1 MIGLRDR
8 RRDGRVVR
16 VGEGLG
22 ARWGAADD
30 SRETSLRGP
39 EGYGSK
45 GGGGM
50 VVLRLIAFARPARA
64 RLGLAVLFGVLA
76 LGSGVGLMA
85 TSAWLISRAAQHPPV
100 LMLMVAIVAVRAFG
114 LGRGVFRYVER
125 LVGHDATFRILADL
139 RARVY
144 ERLERLAPGGL
155 PAFRS
160 GDLLNRL
167 VADVDAVQ
175 DLFLRVLLP
184 CTIAAVVGGASVGV
198 AWALLP
204 SAGVVLLLAL
214 VVAGVVA
221 PWLSAV
227 VSRRAERRTTDL
239 RGELTSHVVDTL
251 QGAPELIAYGA
262 APDQLAK
269 AEQLDHDFTRAT
281 ARSATTTG
289 AGAAIS
295 VLAGGLAVWGNL
307 AAGVPAVRSGALD
320 GVLLA
325 VIVLLP
331 LAAFEVVAGLPLAA
345 QYMERVRRSASR
357 IFAVLD
363 SPPPV
368 RDPDDPAPLPAPP
381 YTLSVENLRARW
393 TPDGPYALDGISLDL
408 MPGRRCAI
416 VGPSG
421 SGKTTLTSVLLR
433 FLEPAGG
440 RASLNGVD
448 LRALT
453 GDDVRR
459 VIGLCAQDAHLFD
472 STIGENIRLARPAAT
487 DDEIRHVL
495 RRARL
500 LDWVETLPRGLDTH
514 VGEHGAQVS
523 GGQRRRIALARALL
537 ADPPVLLLDEPAE
550 HLDIATAD
558 ALTADLLTATEG
570 RTTLL
575 VTHRLSG
582 LDAVDEIVVLD
593 GGRVADRGTH
603 AALLSRPGPYRALW
617 EREQAAV
624 PAPEFK

>member
-1 MIGLRDR
+1 MI
-8 RRDGRVVR
+8 
-16 VGEGLG
+16 
-22 ARWGAADD
+22 
-30 SRETSLRGP
+30 
-39 EGYGSK
+39 
-45 GGGGM
+45 
-50 VVLRLIAFARPARA
+50 LRLLKLARPARG
-64 RLGLAVLFGVLA
+64 RLVIAVLFGVLA

-100 LMLMVAIVAVRAFG
+100 LTLMVAIVAVRAFG
-114 LGRGVFRYVER
+114 LGRGVFRYIER
-125 LVGHDATFRILADL
+125 LAGHDATFRILADL

-155 PAFRS
+155 PSFHG
-160 GDLLNRL
+160 GDLMNRL

-184 CTIAAVVGGASVGV
+184 CTVAAVVGGASVGL

-204 SAGVVLLLAL
+204 SAGAVLLFAL
-214 VVAGVVA
+214 LLAGVVA
-221 PWLSAV
+221 PWLSAAMA
-227 VSRRAERRTTDL
+227 RRAERRTTDL
-239 RGELTSHVVDTL
+239 RGELTAHVVDTL

-262 APDQLAK
+262 APAQLAE
-269 AEQLDHDFTRAT
+269 ATRLDGDFTRAT
-281 ARSATTTG
+281 ARSAATAG

-295 VLAGGLAVWGNL
+295 ALAGGLAVWGSL
-307 AAGVPAVRSGALD
+307 AVGVPAVRSGTLD

-325 VIVLLP
+325 VVVLLP

-363 SPPPV
+363 SPEPV
-368 RDPDDPAPLPAPP
+368 RDPADPTPPPAPP

-393 TPDGPYALDGISLDL
+393 TPTGPYALDGISLDL
-408 MPGRRCAI
+408 TPGRRCAI

-421 SGKTTLTSVLLR
+421 SGKTTLTAVLLR
-433 FLEPAGG
+433 FLESAGG
-440 RASLNGVD
+440 RATLNGVD

-453 GDDVRR
+453 GDDVRQ

-472 STIGENIRLARPAAT
+472 STIGENVRLARPSAT
-487 DDEIRHVL
+487 DAEIRDAL

-500 LDWVETLPRGLDTH
+500 LDWVDALPRGLDTH

-523 GGQRRRIALARALL
+523 GGQRQRIALARALL
-537 ADPPVLLLDEPAE
+537 ADFPILLLDEPAE
-550 HLDIATAD
+550 HLDVATAD

-575 VTHRLSG
+575 VTHRLAG
-582 LDAVDEIVVLD
+582 LDAVDEIIVLD
-593 GGRVADRGTH
+593 EGRVADRGTH
-603 AALLSRPGPYRALW
+603 ADLLSRPGIYRSLW
-617 EREQAAV
+617 HRERTAE
-624 PAPEFK
+624 PARPR

>member
-1 MIGLRDR
+1 MICRLLR
-8 RRDGRVVR
+8 
-16 VGEGLG
+16 
-22 ARWGAADD
+22 
-30 SRETSLRGP
+30 
-39 EGYGSK
+39 
-45 GGGGM
+45 
-50 VVLRLIAFARPARA
+50 FARPARG
-64 RLGLAVLFGVLA
+64 RLALAVLFGVLA

-144 ERLERLAPGGL
+144 ERLERLAPAGL
-155 PAFRS
+155 PAFRG

-184 CTIAAVVGGASVGV
+184 CTVAAVVGGASVGL

-214 VVAGVVA
+214 LLAGVFA
-221 PWLSAV
+221 PWLSGV

-262 APDQLAK
+262 APEQLAK
-269 AEQLDHDFTRAT
+269 AAQLDRDFTRAT

-289 AGAAIS
+289 LGAAIS
-295 VLAGGLAVWGNL
+295 ALAGGLAVWGSL
-307 AAGVPAVRSGALD
+307 AVGVPAVRSGALD
-320 GVLLA
+320 GVMLA
-325 VIVLLP
+325 VVVLLP

-345 QYMERVRRSASR
+345 QHLERVRRSAAR
-357 IFAVLD
+357 IFAILD

-368 RDPDDPAPLPAPP
+368 REPDTPAPLPETP

-393 TPDGPYALDGISLDL
+393 TPSAPYALDGVSLDL
-408 MPGRRCAI
+408 APGRRCAI

-421 SGKTTLTSVLLR
+421 SGKTTLTAVLLR

-440 RASLNGVD
+440 RTSLNGVD
-448 LRALT
+448 LRALS

-459 VIGLCAQDAHLFD
+459 FVGLCAQDAHLFD
-472 STIGENIRLARPAAT
+472 STIGENIRLARPSAT
-487 DDEIRHVL
+487 GEEIRDAL

-500 LDWVETLPRGLDTH
+500 LDWVESLPDGLATR
-514 VGEHGAQVS
+514 VGEHGARVS
-523 GGQRRRIALARALL
+523 GGQRQRIALARALL
-537 ADPPVLLLDEPAE
+537 ADFPILLLDEPAE
-550 HLDIATAD
+550 HLDIAIAD
-558 ALTADLLTATEG
+558 ELTADLLTATEG

-575 VTHRLSG
+575 VTHRLAG
-582 LDAVDEIVVLD
+582 LDAVDEIIVLD
-593 GGRVADRGTH
+593 EGRVADRGTH
-603 AALLSRPGPYRALW
+603 TDLVSRPGPYRALW
-617 EREQAAV
+617 QREQATA
-624 PAPEFK
+624 PAPQLT

>member
-1 MIGLRDR
+1 MI
-8 RRDGRVVR
+8 
-16 VGEGLG
+16 
-22 ARWGAADD
+22 
-30 SRETSLRGP
+30 
-39 EGYGSK
+39 
-45 GGGGM
+45 
-50 VVLRLIAFARPARA
+50 LRLLRLARPARG
-64 RLGLAVLFGVLA
+64 RLLLAVLFGVLA

-114 LGRGVFRYVER
+114 LGRGVFRYAER

-155 PAFRS
+155 PAFRG

-184 CTIAAVVGGASVGV
+184 CTVAAVVGGASVGL

-204 SAGVVLLLAL
+204 SAGAILLLAL
-214 VVAGVVA
+214 LLAGVAA
-221 PWLSAV
+221 PWLSSATA
-227 VSRRAERRTTDL
+227 RRAERRTTDL
-239 RGELTSHVVDTL
+239 RGDLTSHVVDTL

-262 APDQLAK
+262 APARLAE
-269 AEQLDHDFTRAT
+269 AARLDRDFTRAT
-281 ARSATTTG
+281 ARSAASTG
-289 AGAAIS
+289 LGAAVS
-295 VLAGGLAVWGNL
+295 ALAGGLAVWGSM
-307 AAGVPAVRSGALD
+307 AVGVPAVRSGALD

-345 QYMERVRRSASR
+345 QHLERVRRSAAR

-363 SPPPV
+363 APPPV
-368 RDPDDPAPLPAPP
+368 EEPSDPSPLPAAP
-381 YTLSVENLRARW
+381 YTLQVDDLRARW
-393 TPDGPYALDGISLDL
+393 TPTAPYALDGISLSL
-408 MPGRRCAI
+408 APGRRCAI

-421 SGKTTLTSVLLR
+421 SGKTTLASVLLR
-433 FLEPAGG
+433 FLEPASG
-440 RASLNGVD
+440 SVTLNGTD

-453 GDDVRR
+453 GDDVRT

-472 STIGENIRLARPAAT
+472 STIGENVRLARPAAT
-487 DDEIRHVL
+487 DAEIRDAL

-500 LDWVETLPRGLDTH
+500 LDWIESLPRGLGTR

-523 GGQRRRIALARALL
+523 GGQRQRIALARALL
-537 ADPPVLLLDEPAE
+537 AGFPVLLLDEPAE
-550 HLDIATAD
+550 HLDTATAD
-558 ALTADLLTATEG
+558 ELTADLLTATEG

-575 VTHRLSG
+575 VTHRLTG
-582 LDAVDEIVVLD
+582 LDAVDEIIVLD
-593 GGRVADRGTH
+593 EGRVADRGTH
-603 AALLSRPGPYRALW
+603 AELISRPGLYRTLW
-617 EREQAAV
+617 QRETEPPVTPGRGPRPRATRL
-624 PAPEFK
+624 P

>member
-1 MIGLRDR
+1 MIFRLLR
-8 RRDGRVVR
+8 
-16 VGEGLG
+16 
-22 ARWGAADD
+22 
-30 SRETSLRGP
+30 
-39 EGYGSK
+39 
-45 GGGGM
+45 
-50 VVLRLIAFARPARA
+50 FARPARG
-64 RLGLAVLFGVLA
+64 RLALAVLFGVLA

-144 ERLERLAPGGL
+144 ERLERLAPAGL
-155 PAFRS
+155 PSFRG

-184 CTIAAVVGGASVGV
+184 CTVAAVVGGASVGL
-198 AWALLP
+198 AWLLLP
-204 SAGVVLLLAL
+204 SAGVVLLLTL
-214 VVAGVVA
+214 LLAGVVA
-221 PWLSAV
+221 PWLSGV

-262 APDQLAK
+262 APEQLAK
-269 AEQLDHDFTRAT
+269 AAQLDRDFTRAT

-289 AGAAIS
+289 LGAAIS
-295 VLAGGLAVWGNL
+295 ALAGGLAVWGSL
-307 AAGVPAVRSGALD
+307 AVGVPAVRSGALD

-325 VIVLLP
+325 VVVLLP

-345 QYMERVRRSASR
+345 QYLERVRRSAAR

-363 SPPPV
+363 RPSPV
-368 RDPDDPAPLPAPP
+368 QEPDAPAPLPAAP
-381 YTLSVENLRARW
+381 YTLSVEDLRARW
-393 TPDGPYALDGISLDL
+393 TPSAPCAVDGVSLEL
-408 MPGRRCAI
+408 VPGRRCAI

-421 SGKTTLTSVLLR
+421 SGKTTLTAVLLR

-440 RASLNGVD
+440 RTSLNGVD
-448 LRALT
+448 LRALS

-459 VIGLCAQDAHLFD
+459 VVGLCAQDAHLFD
-472 STIGENIRLARPAAT
+472 STIGENVRLARPSAT
-487 DDEIRHVL
+487 DEEIRDAL

-500 LDWVETLPRGLDTH
+500 LDWVESLPDGLATR

-523 GGQRRRIALARALL
+523 GGQRQRIALARALL
-537 ADPPVLLLDEPAE
+537 ADFPILLLDEPAE

-558 ALTADLLTATEG
+558 ELTADLLSATEG

-575 VTHRLSG
+575 VTHRLAG
-582 LDAVDEIVVLD
+582 LDAVDEIIVLD
-593 GGRVADRGTH
+593 EGRVADRGAHTD
-603 AALLSRPGPYRALW
+603 LVSRPGPYRALW
-617 EREQAAV
+617 QREQATA
-624 PAPEFK
+624 PAPQLA

>member
-1 MIGLRDR
+1 VIFRL
-8 RRDGRVVR
+8 VR
-16 VGEGLG
+16 
-22 ARWGAADD
+22 
-30 SRETSLRGP
+30 
-39 EGYGSK
+39 
-45 GGGGM
+45 
-50 VVLRLIAFARPARA
+50 FARPARG
-64 RLGLAVLFGVLA
+64 RLVLALVFGVLA

-184 CTIAAVVGGASVGV
+184 VAVAVVVGAGAVGL
-198 AWALLP
+198 AWSLLP
-204 SAGVVLLLAL
+204 AAGVVLLLAL
-214 VVAGVVA
+214 LLAGAVA

-262 APDQLAK
+262 APEQLAV
-269 AEQLDHDFTRAT
+269 AARLDRDFTRAT
-281 ARSATTTG
+281 ARSAATTG
-289 AGAAIS
+289 LGAAIS
-295 VLAGGLAVWGNL
+295 ALAGGLAVWGSL
-307 AAGVPAVRSGALD
+307 AVGVPAVRSGALD

-325 VIVLLP
+325 VVVLLP

-345 QYMERVRRSASR
+345 QYMERVRRSATR

-368 RDPDDPAPLPAPP
+368 QDPDHPTPLPASP

-408 MPGRRCAI
+408 PPGRRCAI

-421 SGKTTLTSVLLR
+421 SGKTTLTSVVLR
-433 FLEPAGG
+433 FLEPASG
-440 RASLNGVD
+440 RTSLNGVD
-448 LRALT
+448 LRAFT
-453 GDDVRR
+453 GDDVRK

-487 DDEIRHVL
+487 DAEIRDAL

-500 LDWVETLPRGLDTH
+500 LGWVESLPDGLGTH
-514 VGEHGAQVS
+514 VGEHGARVS
-523 GGQRRRIALARALL
+523 GGQRQRIALARALL
-537 ADPPVLLLDEPAE
+537 ADFPILLLDEPAE
-550 HLDIATAD
+550 HLDVATAD
-558 ALTADLLTATEG
+558 ELTADLLTATEG

-575 VTHRLSG
+575 VTHRLAG

-593 GGRVADRGTH
+593 EGRVADRGTH
-603 AALLSRPGPYRALW
+603 ADLLSRPGPYRSLW
-617 EREQAAV
+617 QQERAAEPV
-624 PAPEFK
+624 LEFK

>member
-1 MIGLRDR
+1 MI
-8 RRDGRVVR
+8 
-16 VGEGLG
+16 
-22 ARWGAADD
+22 
-30 SRETSLRGP
+30 
-39 EGYGSK
+39 
-45 GGGGM
+45 
-50 VVLRLIAFARPARA
+50 LRLIRLARPARG
-64 RLGLAVLFGVLA
+64 RLLLAVLFGVLA

-114 LGRGVFRYVER
+114 LGRGVFRYAER

-155 PAFRS
+155 PAFRG

-184 CTIAAVVGGASVGV
+184 CTVAAVVGGASVGL

-204 SAGVVLLLAL
+204 SAGVILLLAL
-214 VVAGVVA
+214 LLAGVAA
-221 PWLSAV
+221 PWLSSATA
-227 VSRRAERRTTDL
+227 RRAERRTTDL
-239 RGELTSHVVDTL
+239 RGDLASHVVDTL

-262 APDQLAK
+262 APARLAE
-269 AEQLDHDFTRAT
+269 AARLDRDFTRVT
-281 ARSATTTG
+281 ARSAASTG
-289 AGAAIS
+289 LGAAVS
-295 VLAGGLAVWGNL
+295 ALAGGLAVWGSL
-307 AAGVPAVRSGALD
+307 AVGVPAVRSGALD
-320 GVLLA
+320 GILLA

-345 QYMERVRRSASR
+345 QHLERVRRSAAR

-363 SPPPV
+363 APPPV
-368 RDPDDPAPLPAPP
+368 EEPSDPSPLPAAP
-381 YTLSVENLRARW
+381 YTLQVEDLRARW
-393 TPDGPYALDGISLDL
+393 TPTAPYALDGISLSL
-408 MPGRRCAI
+408 APGRRCAI

-433 FLEPAGG
+433 FLEPASG
-440 RASLNGVD
+440 SVTLNGTD

-453 GDDVRR
+453 GDDVRT

-472 STIGENIRLARPAAT
+472 STIGENVRLARPAAT
-487 DDEIRHVL
+487 DAEIRDAL

-500 LDWVETLPRGLDTH
+500 LDWVESLPSGLDTR

-523 GGQRRRIALARALL
+523 GGQRQRIALARALL
-537 ADPPVLLLDEPAE
+537 AGFPVLLLDEPAE
-550 HLDIATAD
+550 HLDTATAD
-558 ALTADLLTATEG
+558 ELTADLLTATEG
-570 RTTLL
+570 RTTML
-575 VTHRLSG
+575 VTHRLTG
-582 LDAVDEIVVLD
+582 LDAVDEIIVLD

-603 AALLSRPGPYRALW
+603 AELISRPGLYRTLW
-617 EREQAAV
+617 QRETEPPVTPGRGPRPRATRL
-624 PAPEFK
+624 P

>member
-1 MIGLRDR
+1 MIFRLLR
-8 RRDGRVVR
+8 
-16 VGEGLG
+16 
-22 ARWGAADD
+22 
-30 SRETSLRGP
+30 
-39 EGYGSK
+39 
-45 GGGGM
+45 
-50 VVLRLIAFARPARA
+50 FARPARG
-64 RLGLAVLFGVLA
+64 RLALAVLFGVLA

-125 LVGHDATFRILADL
+125 LVGHDATFRILAGL

-144 ERLERLAPGGL
+144 ERLERLAPAGL
-155 PAFRS
+155 PAFRG

-184 CTIAAVVGGASVGV
+184 CTVAAVVGGASVGL
-198 AWALLP
+198 AWLLLP

-214 VVAGVVA
+214 LLAGVAA
-221 PWLSAV
+221 PWLSGA

-262 APDQLAK
+262 APEQLAK
-269 AEQLDHDFTRAT
+269 AAQLDRDFTRAT
-281 ARSATTTG
+281 ARSATTAG
-289 AGAAIS
+289 LGAAIS
-295 VLAGGLAVWGNL
+295 ALAGGLAVWGSL
-307 AAGVPAVRSGALD
+307 AVGVPAVRSGALD

-325 VIVLLP
+325 VVVLLP

-345 QYMERVRRSASR
+345 QYLERVRRSAAR
-357 IFAVLD
+357 VFAVLD

-368 RDPDDPAPLPAPP
+368 QEPDAPAPLPAAP

-393 TPDGPYALDGISLDL
+393 TPTAPYALDGVSLEL
-408 MPGRRCAI
+408 APGRRCAI

-421 SGKTTLTSVLLR
+421 SGKTTLTAVLLR
-433 FLEPAGG
+433 FLESAGG
-440 RASLNGVD
+440 RTSLNGVD
-448 LRALT
+448 LRALS

-472 STIGENIRLARPAAT
+472 STIGENVRLARPSAT
-487 DDEIRHVL
+487 DEEIRDAL

-500 LDWVETLPRGLDTH
+500 LDWVDSLPDGLATR
-514 VGEHGAQVS
+514 VGEHGARVS
-523 GGQRRRIALARALL
+523 GGQRQRIALARALL
-537 ADPPVLLLDEPAE
+537 ADFPILLLDEPAE
-550 HLDIATAD
+550 HLDLATAD
-558 ALTADLLTATEG
+558 ELTADLLTATEG

-575 VTHRLSG
+575 VTHRLAG
-582 LDAVDEIVVLD
+582 LDAVDEIIVLD
-593 GGRVADRGTH
+593 GGRVIDRGAHTD
-603 AALLSRPGPYRALW
+603 LVNRPGPYRALW
-617 EREQAAV
+617 QREQAAA
-624 PAPEFK
+624 PAPQLT

>member
-1 MIGLRDR
+1 
-8 RRDGRVVR
+8 
-16 VGEGLG
+16 
-22 ARWGAADD
+22 
-30 SRETSLRGP
+30 
-39 EGYGSK
+39 
-45 GGGGM
+45 M

-204 SAGVVLLLAL
+204 AAGIVLLLAL

-262 APDQLAK
+262 GPDQLAK

-295 VLAGGLAVWGNL
+295 ALAGGLAVWGDL
-307 AAGVPAVRSGALD
+307 AVGVPAVRSGALD

-331 LAAFEVVAGLPLAA
+331 LAAFEVVAGLPPGP
-345 QYMERVRRSASR
+345 RS
-357 IFAVLD
+357 
-363 SPPPV
+363 
-368 RDPDDPAPLPAPP
+368 
-381 YTLSVENLRARW
+381 TW
-393 TPDGPYALDGISLDL
+393 
-408 MPGRRCAI
+408 
-416 VGPSG
+416 SG
-421 SGKTTLTSVLLR
+421 SGVRRHASSPSWTARPRCRNRTTPHRCPRRPTPSRSRTSER
-433 FLEPAGG
+433 GG
-440 RASLNGVD
+440 RPTPRTPSTASP
-448 LRALT
+448 
-453 GDDVRR
+453 
-459 VIGLCAQDAHLFD
+459 
-472 STIGENIRLARPAAT
+472 ST
-487 DDEIRHVL
+487 
-495 RRARL
+495 
-500 LDWVETLPRGLDTH
+500 
-514 VGEHGAQVS
+514 
-523 GGQRRRIALARALL
+523 
-537 ADPPVLLLDEPAE
+537 
-550 HLDIATAD
+550 
-558 ALTADLLTATEG
+558 
-570 RTTLL
+570 
-575 VTHRLSG
+575 
-582 LDAVDEIVVLD
+582 
-593 GGRVADRGTH
+593 
-603 AALLSRPGPYRALW
+603 
-617 EREQAAV
+617 
-624 PAPEFK
+624 

>member
-1 MIGLRDR
+1 MI
-8 RRDGRVVR
+8 
-16 VGEGLG
+16 
-22 ARWGAADD
+22 
-30 SRETSLRGP
+30 
-39 EGYGSK
+39 
-45 GGGGM
+45 
-50 VVLRLIAFARPARA
+50 LRLIRFARPARW
-64 RLGLAVLFGVLA
+64 RLAVAVVFGALA

-125 LVGHDATFRILADL
+125 LTGHDATFRILADL

-184 CTIAAVVGGASVGV
+184 CTVAAVVGGASVGV

-214 VVAGVVA
+214 LVAGVVA

-227 VSRRAERRTTDL
+227 MARRTERQTTELRAE
-239 RGELTSHVVDTL
+239 LTAHVVDTL

-262 APDQLAK
+262 APGHLAE
-269 AEQLDHDFTRAT
+269 ATRIDRDFTRAS
-281 ARSATTTG
+281 ARSATTAG
-289 AGAAIS
+289 VGAAIS
-295 VLAGGLAVWGNL
+295 ALAGGLAVWGSL
-307 AAGVPAVRSGALD
+307 AVGVPAVRAGTLD

-325 VIVLLP
+325 VVVLLP

-345 QYMERVRRSASR
+345 QYLERVRRSAAR
-357 IFAVLD
+357 VFAVLD
-363 SPPPV
+363 SPEPV
-368 RDPDDPAPLPAPP
+368 RDPEDPAPPPSAP
-381 YTLSVENLRARW
+381 YTLKVENLSARW
-393 TPDGPYALDGISLDL
+393 SAEAPYALNHISLDL
-408 MPGRRCAI
+408 TPGRRCAI

-421 SGKTTLTSVLLR
+421 SGKTTLTAVLLR
-433 FLEPAGG
+433 FLESSGG
-440 RASLNGVD
+440 TATLNGID
-448 LRALT
+448 LRALS

-472 STIGENIRLARPAAT
+472 STIGENIRLARPSAT
-487 DDEIRHVL
+487 EDELRDAL

-500 LDWVETLPRGLDTH
+500 LDWIDSLPQGLDTR

-523 GGQRRRIALARALL
+523 GGQRQRIALARALL
-537 ADPPVLLLDEPAE
+537 ADFPILLLDEPAE
-550 HLDIATAD
+550 HLDLPTAD

-575 VTHRLSG
+575 VTHRLTG
-582 LDAVDEIVVLD
+582 LDAVDEIIVLD
-593 GGRVADRGTH
+593 EGRITDRGTH
-603 AALLSRPGPYRALW
+603 ADLIARPGLYQSLW
-617 EREQAAV
+617 HREHLV
-624 PAPEFK
+624 PATPL

>member
-1 MIGLRDR
+1 
-8 RRDGRVVR
+8 
-16 VGEGLG
+16 
-22 ARWGAADD
+22 
-30 SRETSLRGP
+30 
-39 EGYGSK
+39 
-45 GGGGM
+45 M

-295 VLAGGLAVWGNL
+295 ALAGGLAVWGNL

-440 RASLNGVD
+440 RASLNGVA
-448 LRALT
+448 LRTLT

>member
-1 MIGLRDR
+1 MIFRLLR
-8 RRDGRVVR
+8 
-16 VGEGLG
+16 
-22 ARWGAADD
+22 
-30 SRETSLRGP
+30 
-39 EGYGSK
+39 
-45 GGGGM
+45 
-50 VVLRLIAFARPARA
+50 FARPARG
-64 RLGLAVLFGVLA
+64 RLALAVLFGVLA

-144 ERLERLAPGGL
+144 ERLERLAPAGL
-155 PAFRS
+155 PSFRG

-184 CTIAAVVGGASVGV
+184 CTVAAVVGGASVGL
-198 AWALLP
+198 AWLLLP

-214 VVAGVVA
+214 LLAGVVA
-221 PWLSAV
+221 PWLSGV

-262 APDQLAK
+262 APEQLAK
-269 AEQLDHDFTRAT
+269 AAQLDRDFTRAT
-281 ARSATTTG
+281 ARSAATTG
-289 AGAAIS
+289 LGAAIS
-295 VLAGGLAVWGNL
+295 ALAGGLAVWGSL
-307 AAGVPAVRSGALD
+307 AVGVPAVRSGALD

-325 VIVLLP
+325 VVVLLP

-345 QYMERVRRSASR
+345 QYLERVRRSAAR

-363 SPPPV
+363 RPSPV
-368 RDPDDPAPLPAPP
+368 QEPDAPAPLPAAP
-381 YTLSVENLRARW
+381 YTLSVEDLRARW
-393 TPDGPYALDGISLDL
+393 TPSAPYALDGVSLDL
-408 MPGRRCAI
+408 APGRRCAI

-421 SGKTTLTSVLLR
+421 SGKTTLTAVLLR

-440 RASLNGVD
+440 RTSLNGVD
-448 LRALT
+448 LRALS

-459 VIGLCAQDAHLFD
+459 VVGLCAQDAHLFD
-472 STIGENIRLARPAAT
+472 STIGENVRLARPSAT
-487 DDEIRHVL
+487 DEEIRDAL

-500 LDWVETLPRGLDTH
+500 LDWVESLPDGLATR

-523 GGQRRRIALARALL
+523 GGQRQRIALARALL
-537 ADPPVLLLDEPAE
+537 ADFPILLLDEPAE

-558 ALTADLLTATEG
+558 ELTADLLGATEG

-575 VTHRLSG
+575 VTHRLAG
-582 LDAVDEIVVLD
+582 LDAVDEIIVLD
-593 GGRVADRGTH
+593 EGRVADRGAHTD
-603 AALLSRPGPYRALW
+603 LVSRPGPYRALW
-617 EREQAAV
+617 QREQATA
-624 PAPEFK
+624 PAPQLA

>member
-1 MIGLRDR
+1 MI
-8 RRDGRVVR
+8 
-16 VGEGLG
+16 
-22 ARWGAADD
+22 
-30 SRETSLRGP
+30 
-39 EGYGSK
+39 
-45 GGGGM
+45 
-50 VVLRLIAFARPARA
+50 LRLLRLARPARG
-64 RLGLAVLFGVLA
+64 RLLLAVLFGVLA

-114 LGRGVFRYVER
+114 LGRGVFRYAER

-155 PAFRS
+155 PAFRG

-184 CTIAAVVGGASVGV
+184 CTVAAVVGGASVGL

-204 SAGVVLLLAL
+204 SAGAILLLAL
-214 VVAGVVA
+214 LLAGVAA
-221 PWLSAV
+221 PWLSSATA
-227 VSRRAERRTTDL
+227 RRAERRTTDL
-239 RGELTSHVVDTL
+239 RGDLTSHVVDTL

-262 APDQLAK
+262 APARLAE
-269 AEQLDHDFTRAT
+269 AARLDRDFTRAT
-281 ARSATTTG
+281 ARSAASTG
-289 AGAAIS
+289 LGAAVS
-295 VLAGGLAVWGNL
+295 ALAGGLAVWGSM
-307 AAGVPAVRSGALD
+307 AVGVPAVRSGALD

-345 QYMERVRRSASR
+345 QHLERVRRSAAR

-363 SPPPV
+363 APPPV
-368 RDPDDPAPLPAPP
+368 EEPSDPSPLPAAP
-381 YTLSVENLRARW
+381 YTLQVEDLRARW
-393 TPDGPYALDGISLDL
+393 TPTAPYALDGISLSL
-408 MPGRRCAI
+408 APGRRCAI

-421 SGKTTLTSVLLR
+421 SGKTTLASVLLR
-433 FLEPAGG
+433 FLEPASG
-440 RASLNGVD
+440 SVTLNGTD

-453 GDDVRR
+453 GDDVRT

-472 STIGENIRLARPAAT
+472 STIGENVRLARPAAT
-487 DDEIRHVL
+487 DAEIRDAL

-500 LDWVETLPRGLDTH
+500 LDWIESLPRGLDTR

-523 GGQRRRIALARALL
+523 GGQRQRIALARALL
-537 ADPPVLLLDEPAE
+537 AGFPVLLLDEPAE
-550 HLDIATAD
+550 HLDTATAD
-558 ALTADLLTATEG
+558 ELTADLLTATEG

-575 VTHRLSG
+575 VTHRLTG
-582 LDAVDEIVVLD
+582 LDAVDEIIVLD
-593 GGRVADRGTH
+593 EGRVADRGTH
-603 AALLSRPGPYRALW
+603 AELISRPGLYRTLW
-617 EREQAAV
+617 QRET
-624 PAPEFK
+624 APPVTPGRGPRPRATRLP

>member
-1 MIGLRDR
+1 
-8 RRDGRVVR
+8 
-16 VGEGLG
+16 
-22 ARWGAADD
+22 
-30 SRETSLRGP
+30 
-39 EGYGSK
+39 
-45 GGGGM
+45 M
-50 VVLRLIAFARPARA
+50 VILRLITFARPARA
-64 RLGLAVLFGVLA
+64 RLMLAVLFGVLA

-184 CTIAAVVGGASVGV
+184 CTVAAVVGGASVGV

-214 VVAGVVA
+214 LLAGVVA

-262 APDQLAK
+262 ALDQLAK
-269 AEQLDHDFTRAT
+269 ATQLDHDFTRAT

-295 VLAGGLAVWGNL
+295 ALAGGLAVWGSL
-307 AAGVPAVRSGALD
+307 AVGVPAVRSGALD

-325 VIVLLP
+325 VVVLLP

-345 QYMERVRRSASR
+345 QYLERVRRSAAR

-368 RDPDDPAPLPAPP
+368 QDPDDPTPLPASP
-381 YTLSVENLRARW
+381 YTLSVENLKARW
-393 TPDGPYALDGISLDL
+393 TPNGPYALDGVSLDL
-408 MPGRRCAI
+408 TPGRRCAI

-440 RASLNGVD
+440 RTFLNGVD

-453 GDDVRR
+453 GEDVRQ
-459 VIGLCAQDAHLFD
+459 VVGLYAQDAHLFD

-487 DDEIRHVL
+487 DDDIREAL

-500 LDWVETLPRGLDTH
+500 LDWVDSLPRGLDTH

-523 GGQRRRIALARALL
+523 GGQRQRIALARALL
-537 ADPPVLLLDEPAE
+537 ADFPILLLDEPAE
-550 HLDIATAD
+550 HLDLATAD
-558 ALTADLLTATEG
+558 ELTADLLTATEG

-575 VTHRLSG
+575 VTHRLAG
-582 LDAVDEIVVLD
+582 LDAVDEIIVLD
-593 GGRVADRGTH
+593 EGRVADRGTH
-603 AALLSRPGPYRALW
+603 AGLLSRPGLYRSLW
-617 EREQAAV
+617 EHERAAV
-624 PAPEFK
+624 PTPI

>member
-1 MIGLRDR
+1 MIFRLLR
-8 RRDGRVVR
+8 
-16 VGEGLG
+16 
-22 ARWGAADD
+22 
-30 SRETSLRGP
+30 
-39 EGYGSK
+39 
-45 GGGGM
+45 
-50 VVLRLIAFARPARA
+50 FARPARG
-64 RLGLAVLFGVLA
+64 RLALAVLFGVLA
-76 LGSGVGLMA
+76 LGSGVGLMS

-144 ERLERLAPGGL
+144 ERLERLAPAGL
-155 PAFRS
+155 PSFRG

-184 CTIAAVVGGASVGV
+184 CTVAAVVGGASVGL
-198 AWALLP
+198 AWLLLP

-214 VVAGVVA
+214 LLAGVVA
-221 PWLSAV
+221 PWLSGV

-262 APDQLAK
+262 APEQLAK
-269 AEQLDHDFTRAT
+269 AAQLDRDFTRAT

-289 AGAAIS
+289 LGAAIS
-295 VLAGGLAVWGNL
+295 ALAGGLAVWGSL
-307 AAGVPAVRSGALD
+307 AVGVPAVRSGALD

-325 VIVLLP
+325 VVVLLP

-345 QYMERVRRSASR
+345 QYLERVRRSAAR

-363 SPPPV
+363 RPSPV
-368 RDPDDPAPLPAPP
+368 QEPDAPAPLPAAP
-381 YTLSVENLRARW
+381 YTLSVEDLRARW
-393 TPDGPYALDGISLDL
+393 TPSAPYALNGVSLDL
-408 MPGRRCAI
+408 APGRRCAI

-421 SGKTTLTSVLLR
+421 SGKTTLTAVLLR

-440 RASLNGVD
+440 RTSLNRVD
-448 LRALT
+448 LRALS

-459 VIGLCAQDAHLFD
+459 VFGLCAQDAHLFD
-472 STIGENIRLARPAAT
+472 STIGENVRLARPSAT
-487 DDEIRHVL
+487 DEEIRDAL

-500 LDWVETLPRGLDTH
+500 LDWVESLPDGLATR

-523 GGQRRRIALARALL
+523 GGQRQRIALARALL
-537 ADPPVLLLDEPAE
+537 ADFPILLLDEPAE

-558 ALTADLLTATEG
+558 ELTADLLSATEG

-575 VTHRLSG
+575 VTHRLAG
-582 LDAVDEIVVLD
+582 LDAVDEIIVLD
-593 GGRVADRGTH
+593 EGRVADRGAHTD
-603 AALLSRPGPYRALW
+603 LVSRPGPYRALW
-617 EREQAAV
+617 QREQATA
-624 PAPEFK
+624 PAPQLA

>member
-1 MIGLRDR
+1 MI
-8 RRDGRVVR
+8 
-16 VGEGLG
+16 
-22 ARWGAADD
+22 
-30 SRETSLRGP
+30 
-39 EGYGSK
+39 
-45 GGGGM
+45 
-50 VVLRLIAFARPARA
+50 LRLLRFARPARG
-64 RLGLAVLFGVLA
+64 RLVIAVVFGVLA

-100 LMLMVAIVAVRAFG
+100 LTLMVAIVAVRAFG
-114 LGRGVFRYVER
+114 LGRGVFRYIER
-125 LVGHDATFRILADL
+125 LAGHDATFRILADL

-144 ERLERLAPGGL
+144 ERLERLTPGGL
-155 PAFRS
+155 PSFRG

-184 CTIAAVVGGASVGV
+184 CTVAAVVGGASVGI

-204 SAGVVLLLAL
+204 SAGAVLLFAL
-214 VVAGVVA
+214 LLAGVVA
-221 PWLSAV
+221 PWLSAAMA
-227 VSRRAERRTTDL
+227 RRAERQTTDL

-262 APDQLAK
+262 APAQLAE
-269 AEQLDHDFTRAT
+269 ATRLDGDFTRAT
-281 ARSATTTG
+281 ARSAATAG

-295 VLAGGLAVWGNL
+295 ALAGGLAVWGGL
-307 AAGVPAVRSGALD
+307 AVGVPAVRSGTLD

-325 VIVLLP
+325 VVVLLP

-345 QYMERVRRSASR
+345 QYMERVRRSATR

-363 SPPPV
+363 SPEPV
-368 RDPDDPAPLPAPP
+368 SDPADPTPPPAAP

-393 TPDGPYALDGISLDL
+393 TPTGPYALDGISLDL
-408 MPGRRCAI
+408 TPGRRCAI

-421 SGKTTLTSVLLR
+421 SGKTTLTAVLLR

-440 RASLNGVD
+440 TATLNGVD

-453 GDDVRR
+453 GDDVRQ

-472 STIGENIRLARPAAT
+472 STIGENVRLARPSAT
-487 DDEIRHVL
+487 DAEIRDAL

-500 LDWVETLPRGLDTH
+500 LDWVDALPRGLDTH

-523 GGQRRRIALARALL
+523 GGQRQRIALARALL
-537 ADPPVLLLDEPAE
+537 ADFPILLLDEPAE
-550 HLDIATAD
+550 HLDVATAD

-575 VTHRLSG
+575 VTHRLAG
-582 LDAVDEIVVLD
+582 LDAVDEIIVLD
-593 GGRVADRGTH
+593 EGRVADRGTH
-603 AALLSRPGPYRALW
+603 ADLLSRPGTYRSLW
-617 EREQAAV
+617 RRDPTPE
-624 PAPEFK
+624 PARPI